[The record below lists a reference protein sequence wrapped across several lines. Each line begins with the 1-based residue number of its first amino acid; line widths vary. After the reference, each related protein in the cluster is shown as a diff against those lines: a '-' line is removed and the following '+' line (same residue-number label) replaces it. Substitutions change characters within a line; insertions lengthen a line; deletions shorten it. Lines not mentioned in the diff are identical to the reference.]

1 MATDHSRLGNA
12 IVSALQGG
20 GYYPASSPA
29 AVSRSIS
36 EWSVIAGAILDELTN
51 HMDIVLASGD
61 IKVDPGT
68 FQDGGTHS
76 PITGLAISESTT
88 LSGKLA

>member
-20 GYYPASSPA
+20 GFYPSGSPA
-29 AVSRSIS
+29 AVARSKA
-36 EWSVIAGAILDELTN
+36 EWTVIAGAILDELTG
-51 HMDIVLASGD
+51 HMDVVLAAGD

-68 FQDGGTHS
+68 FLDSVHG
-76 PITGLAISESTT
+76 PVTGIAISESTT
-88 LSGKLA
+88 LSGKLV